1 MEYGYTKNERPRG
14 NCKIIIGMAVRDRV
28 GDLMEKLYVLE
39 KLPIQEN
46 EVTGHKRQLDVRER
60 ILRDGPRSLAD
71 RELLAAMIG
80 SGSVGK
86 SVASLA
92 QDVLA
97 ILDADRNELDAG
109 VLTRISGM
117 GDAKAC
123 LIAAAVELGR
133 RYHSIKEKRITM
145 PRDLFPLIAH
155 FADRKQEHF
164 LCVSLNGAHEVIAAR
179 GITAGLINKT
189 PIHPREVFA
198 DPITDRAC
206 AIIVAHNHPSGNLEP
221 SKEDIDI
228 TKRLK
233 GAGDLLG
240 IPLLD
245 HLVFSAN
252 SYYSFVEHGQ
262 LSPFVGE

>member
-1 MEYGYTKNERPRG
+1 MET
-14 NCKIIIGMAVRDRV
+14 
-28 GDLMEKLYVLE
+28 LYVLE
-39 KLPIQEN
+39 KLPIPNAE
-46 EVTGHKRQLDVRER
+46 GKRLKRPLDVRER
-60 ILRDGPRSLAD
+60 MLRDGPRSLAD

-86 SVASLA
+86 SVAALA

-97 ILDADRNELDAG
+97 VLDTDKNELDIG
-109 VLTRISGM
+109 ILTRLSGM

-123 LIAAAVELGR
+123 SIAAALELGR
-133 RYHSIKEKRITM
+133 RFHSMREKRVTM
-145 PRDLFPLIAH
+145 PRDLFPLISH

-233 GAGDLLG
+233 AAGDLLG

-245 HLVFSAN
+245 HLVFS
-252 SYYSFVEHGQ
+252 SSEYYSFVEHGQ
-262 LSPFVGE
+262 LSPYIGE